1 MRRAAAVHF
10 TSREE
15 QNEAEALKWPFR
27 SVVIPHGLE
36 SPAPETADSFLAMFP
51 ALRDRRRLL
60 FLSRIDP
67 KKNIECLLAAFA
79 KVRKECADL
88 ALVVCGE
95 GKTEY
100 TTRLRTA
107 AQGLGIADA
116 VVWAGNASGQIKQSG
131 WPPPISSSFLRS
143 PRISALPRSRPSLP
157 GCRACFPTVW
167 RSPPTSPPQAGV
179 AVEATPDAVVEGIR
193 WLLNDELCR
202 TAAACCARKL
212 ATARYSA
219 AAMGTALVRLYED
232 IARHT

>member
-1 MRRAAAVHF
+1 M
-10 TSREE
+10 
-15 QNEAEALKWPFR
+15 
-27 SVVIPHGLE
+27 VIPHGLE

-79 KVRKECADL
+79 EVRKECADL

-100 TTRLRTA
+100 TARLRNA

-116 VVWAGNASGQIKQSG
+116 VVWAGNVSGQIKQS
-131 WPPPISSSFLRS
+131 
-143 PRISALPRSRPSLP
+143 ALAAAHLFVLPSLSENFGIAAVEALFAGLP
-157 GCRACFPTVW
+157 SVLSHGVAIAADVAAAG
-167 RSPPTSPPQAGV
+167 AGV

-193 WLLNDELCR
+193 WLLNDESRR